1 MSMPNAGLLEL
12 TSVFPEVS
20 SQAATKGDIR
30 MDLRFTEEQDMMRK
44 MVQDFAQKEI
54 TPNIE
59 KMEQGEFPR
68 EILKKMGELGLMGI
82 PIPVEYG
89 GSGMDFTSY
98 IIAIQELS
106 KVSATIGVIL
116 SVHTSVGT
124 NPILYF
130 GTEAQKQKY
139 VQKLAAGE
147 YLGAFCLT
155 EPSSGSDAASLKSKA
170 VLDGEHYVINGS
182 KVFITNGG
190 EADVYIVFA
199 KTNPAAGAKGI
210 TAFIVEKGTP
220 GLVIG
225 KDEHKLGLHGSRT
238 VQLTF
243 EDMRVSKENRLG
255 EEGEGFKIAMANLD
269 VGRIGIAA
277 QALGIAE
284 AAYEAA
290 VQYAKARQ
298 QFGRPIATH
307 QGVGF
312 KLADMATNIEAAKL
326 LIYQAADLRVKGLN
340 AGKEAAM
347 AKLFASKTAV
357 EVTTEAIQ
365 VFGGYG
371 YTKDY
376 PVERYFRDAKVTEIY
391 EGTSEIQRIVISK
404 RL

>member
-1 MSMPNAGLLEL
+1 MN
-12 TSVFPEVS
+12 
-20 SQAATKGDIR
+20 
-30 MDLRFTEEQDMMRK
+30 LRFTEEQEMMRK
-44 MVQDFAQKEI
+44 MVRDFAEKEI
-54 TPNIE
+54 APFVE

-68 EILKKMGELGLMGI
+68 EIFKKMGQLGLMGI
-82 PIPVEYG
+82 PVPVKYG
-89 GSGMDFTSY
+89 GAEMDFVSY
-98 IIAIQELS
+98 IIAINELS

-130 GTEAQKQKY
+130 GTEEQKQKY
-139 VQKLAAGE
+139 IPKLAAGE

-155 EPSSGSDAASLKSKA
+155 EPSAGSDAASLKSKA
-170 VLDGEHYVINGS
+170 IKDGDHYVINGS

-199 KTNPAAGAKGI
+199 STDPSQGSKGI
-210 TAFIVEKGTP
+210 SAFIVEKETP

-225 KDEHKLGLHGSRT
+225 KDEKKMGLHGSRT
-238 VQLTF
+238 VQLSF
-243 EDMRVSKENRLG
+243 EDMRVPAENLLG
-255 EEGEGFKIAMANLD
+255 KEGEGFKIAMANLD

-284 AAYEAA
+284 AALEAA
-290 VQYAKARQ
+290 VDYAKERV
-298 QFGRPIATH
+298 QFGKPIAQM

-312 KLADMATNIEAAKL
+312 KLADMATAVEAAKL
-326 LIYQAADLRVKGLN
+326 LIYRAADLRQKGLKCS
-340 AGKEAAM
+340 KEASI
-347 AKLFASKTAV
+347 AKLFASRTAV

-371 YTKDY
+371 YTEEY
-376 PVERYFRDAKVTEIY
+376 PVERYFRDAKITEIY

-404 RL
+404 QL